1 MFAFDSFALPLV
13 SAVSKTAMG
22 LCFHPPLL
30 STLSLSSVAVWYYTF
45 SFGDVVILH
54 TCKSG
59 KTTNIFF
66 SSSIWSSAHFP
77 KRETVDNFVVIIV
90 ASTAIVPL
98 LASLQSLLS
107 FSFRMCLPII
117 RCRQMDMEIQCWW
130 CYCCTCTY
138 QHCQLN
144 SFSFGISTGKLFA
157 SVNDEWQKGNLNAEF
172 RKTMFNK
179 HEYR

>member
-1 MFAFDSFALPLV
+1 MFP
-13 SAVSKTAMG
+13 SAV
-22 LCFHPPLL
+22 
-30 STLSLSSVAVWYYTF
+30 VV
-45 SFGDVVILH
+45 DVVVVIGCCVILH
-54 TCKSG
+54 VFIRRCCNFTHVQKRQ
-59 KTTNIFF
+59 NDEHIFL
-66 SSSIWSSAHFP
+66 SSIWSSAHFP